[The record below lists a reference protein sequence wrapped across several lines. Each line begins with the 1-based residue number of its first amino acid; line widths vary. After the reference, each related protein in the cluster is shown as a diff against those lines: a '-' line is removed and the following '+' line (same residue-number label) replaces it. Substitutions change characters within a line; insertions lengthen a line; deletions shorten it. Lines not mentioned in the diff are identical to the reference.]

1 MHESGACMMY
11 LCRASRASQCHRHM
25 QIYLSLTCV
34 VQVQA
39 LKVMA
44 LLMAQLNVMDL
55 VMDLLMV
62 MSQGHRMVALAVT

>member
-1 MHESGACMMY
+1 
-11 LCRASRASQCHRHM
+11 M

-44 LLMAQLNVMDL
+44 FLMAQLNVMDL

-62 MSQGHRMVALAVT
+62 MSQGHLLVAMAVT